1 MIEQTAKVLH
11 SENDKIFVEVNSQ
24 SSCSSCSAKAGCGK
38 SLLDN
43 VFKTKPLSIS
53 VDNTLG
59 AKVND
64 NVVVGLNESA
74 LLQVSFYL
82 YLLPL
87 LSMLFAAIIAV
98 YLIPEPYSEISS
110 IAAAVFGLF
119 VGSRYSRSVLN
130 KKEKNQKRIFR
141 PVLLKVIPDI
151 LSTKM
156 GSSQV

>member
-1 MIEQTAKVLH
+1 MIEQAAKVLR

-38 SLLDN
+38 TLLDN

-64 NVVVGLNESA
+64 NVIVGLNESA

-87 LSMLFAAIIAV
+87 LSMLFSAIIVV
-98 YLIPEPYSEISS
+98 YLVSEQYSEISS
-110 IAAAVFGLF
+110 IVAGIIGLF
-119 VGSRYSRSVLN
+119 AGSRFSRGVLN
-130 KKEKNQKRIFR
+130 KKEKNQNQKFQ
-141 PVLLKVIPDI
+141 PVLIKVIPNI

-156 GSSQV
+156 G

>member
-1 MIEQTAKVLH
+1 MIEQTAKVLR
-11 SENDKIFVEVNSQ
+11 SENGKIFVEVNSQ

-38 SLLDN
+38 PLLDN

-64 NVVVGLNESA
+64 DVIVGLNESA

-98 YLIPEPYSEISS
+98 YIMPDTYAEISS
-110 IAAAVFGLF
+110 IAAAVFGLLA
-119 VGSRYSRSVLN
+119 GSRYSRHILN
-130 KKEKNQKRIFR
+130 RKEKSQNTRFK
-141 PVLLKVIPDI
+141 PVLIKVIPSI
-151 LSTKM
+151 FSTKV
-156 GSSQV
+156 GLSRF

>member
-1 MIEQTAKVLH
+1 MIEQAAKVLR

-24 SSCSSCSAKAGCGK
+24 SSCGSCSAKAGCGK

-43 VFKTKPLSIS
+43 VFKTKPLNIS

-64 NVVVGLNESA
+64 DVIVGLNESA

-87 LSMLFAAIIAV
+87 LSMLFASIMAV
-98 YLIPEPYSEISS
+98 YLMPAPYSEISS
-110 IAAAVFGLF
+110 IAAAVIGLF
-119 VGSRYSRSVLN
+119 AGSRYSRGVLN
-130 KKEKNQKRIFR
+130 KKEISQQQKFQ
-141 PVLLKVIPDI
+141 PVLLKVMPNI
-151 LSTKM
+151 LST
-156 GSSQV
+156 

>member
-1 MIEQTAKVLH
+1 MIEQTAKVLR

-43 VFKTKPLSIS
+43 VFRKKPLNIS
-53 VDNTLG
+53 VENTLG

-64 NVVVGLNESA
+64 NVIVGLNESA

-87 LSMLFAAIIAV
+87 LSMLLAAIVAV
-98 YLIPEPYSEISS
+98 YLMPGSYSEISS
-110 IAAAVFGLF
+110 IVAAIFGLF
-119 VGSRYSRSVLN
+119 AGSRYSRGVLN
-130 KKEKNQKRIFR
+130 KKEKSQSRIFR
-141 PVLLKVIPDI
+141 PVLLKVIPTSLPI
-151 LSTKM
+151 QM
-156 GSSQV
+156 GSSQI